1 MTQSE
6 VDLRKELED
15 RLQFETLLA
24 NLSTGFVALPADQVD
39 GGIQDAQRHIVETL
53 GIDRSTLFQY
63 SERRK
68 EVILTHFWVRPGLLP
83 HPLGLSAKEYY
94 PWAFEKIVM
103 QREILRFSS
112 VNELPPE
119 AARDAESLRK
129 YGQKSNVTFPLIAGG
144 QVFGALAFGTMR
156 EERDWPDDLVGRLRL
171 VADLFANTLARK
183 RSEEGLHQAL
193 KELGRLKDQLQ
204 EQNVY
209 LQEKVQTLHGHAGII
224 GDSPALRQVLAQVD
238 RVAPT
243 DATVLLLG
251 ETGTGKEL
259 LAEVLHARSR
269 RKDRVMIKVNC
280 AAMPSTLIEAELF
293 GHEKGAYT
301 GALSRR
307 AGRFELADGSSLFL
321 DEVAELPLEL
331 QPKLLRVLQDGQFE
345 RVGGTKTLRVDIRVI
360 AASNRDLPKAV
371 ADGRFRE
378 DIYYR
383 LGGFP
388 IVVPP
393 LRERADDIPLLAW
406 TFAKQLGERLGKP
419 VERIPQA
426 VVKALQRYMWPGN
439 VRELRN
445 VIERAIILGDS
456 STLRLPP
463 GPVND
468 DIQMED
474 SPLTLEEAEESYM
487 RAHISKVLERTRWR
501 IRGVGGAA
509 EILALKPTTLEAR
522 IRKVGLRRPI

>member
-1 MTQSE
+1 M
-6 VDLRKELED
+6 
-15 RLQFETLLA
+15 
-24 NLSTGFVALPADQVD
+24 
-39 GGIQDAQRHIVETL
+39 
-53 GIDRSTLFQY
+53 
-63 SERRK
+63 
-68 EVILTHFWVRPGLLP
+68 
-83 HPLGLSAKEYY
+83 
-94 PWAFEKIVM
+94 
-103 QREILRFSS
+103 
-112 VNELPPE
+112 
-119 AARDAESLRK
+119 
-129 YGQKSNVTFPLIAGG
+129 
-144 QVFGALAFGTMR
+144 
-156 EERDWPDDLVGRLRL
+156 
-171 VADLFANTLARK
+171 
-183 RSEEGLHQAL
+183 
-193 KELGRLKDQLQ
+193 
-204 EQNVY
+204 
-209 LQEKVQTLHGHAGII
+209 
-224 GDSPALRQVLAQVD
+224 D

-522 IRKVGLRRPI
+522 IRKLGLRRPI